1 MQIAIDGPSGSGK
14 SSVAKNLAKRLGLV
28 HIDTGAMYRA
38 VAMAAKL
45 ADVEWSDEK
54 AIYKLIETSEIN
66 IQYRDGTQRIFLDGK
81 DVTEN
86 VRSAEMGVGAS
97 KVSAFGGV
105 REKLVAMQQ
114 DMAKKV
120 NVVMD
125 GRDIGI
131 KVLPNAD
138 VKIFLTADVAVRA
151 RRRCGELEN
160 LGLTWSFEEISEQI
174 RQRDHEDSNRT
185 ISPLIKADDA
195 IEVDASNLD
204 IDGVVDK
211 IERIINERGV

>member
-185 ISPLIKADDA
+185 ISPLIEADDA